1 MDIYV
6 NRHCPA
12 RTHNKHIHT
21 HSHTHIHTYKHI
33 QSYIVDTHTQIHIRV
48 GSRHSRSVLIIRN
61 TVVHVAIQ
69 TRLNL
74 TLHSC
79 NYYYT
84 WITDHVQV
92 WVIHVWCAAVQWGDV
107 YNTWTRLRM
116 MSTLLSVCTV
126 MCICVWV
133 TIWLN
138 VLVCMYVCVWM
149 CVDVFVVCACWAV
162 SIHVDVHNCVQFI
175 DKPIMM
181 NAFFGLSNALLSLPM
196 HR

>member
-1 MDIYV
+1 MHYLGCGGWKNSKNEVYLVCSDYVEPKVWTGSLSNTDSTYASANWVKHCSSNKECIHHYWFVYELYTIMDIYV

-79 NYYYT
+79 NYYHT

-92 WVIHVWCAAVQWGDV
+92 WEEVWESGREEQAEEHKSKNG
-107 YNTWTRLRM
+107 
-116 MSTLLSVCTV
+116 
-126 MCICVWV
+126 
-133 TIWLN
+133 
-138 VLVCMYVCVWM
+138 
-149 CVDVFVVCACWAV
+149 
-162 SIHVDVHNCVQFI
+162 
-175 DKPIMM
+175 
-181 NAFFGLSNALLSLPM
+181 GG
-196 HR
+196 